1 MNSIVRSDI
10 NAMVDHARICA
21 KCAKNPK
28 TMQDIIESDYD
39 YARGCIGALMR
50 ADVIS
55 FSEWMYDRRVLKYHY
70 CRLLSAY
77 ANMPYMYKDGD
88 RDFYISYVK

>member
-10 NAMVDHARICA
+10 NTMVDHVRRCS
-21 KCAKNPK
+21 KSVKNSE
-28 TMQDIIESDYD
+28 TMRDIIESDFD
-39 YARGCIGALMR
+39 YARGVIGALMR

-70 CRLLSAY
+70 CRLLSTY

>member
-1 MNSIVRSDI
+1 MNSIVREKI
-10 NAMVDHARICA
+10 NVMLDNARRCA
-21 KCAKNPK
+21 KREKDPK
-28 TMQDIIESDYD
+28 TMRDVIEADFN
-39 YARGCIGALMR
+39 YASGAINALMR

-55 FSEWMYDRRVLKYHY
+55 FSEWIYDRRVLKYHY

-88 RDFYISYVK
+88 RDLYIYYVK